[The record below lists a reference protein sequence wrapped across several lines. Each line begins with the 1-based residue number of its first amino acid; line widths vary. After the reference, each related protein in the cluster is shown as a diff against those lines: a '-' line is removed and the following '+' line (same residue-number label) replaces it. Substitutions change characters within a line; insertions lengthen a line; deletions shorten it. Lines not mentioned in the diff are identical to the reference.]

1 MNRSIPA
8 WITCCTLLLALA
20 GSSTAAGKVTIFFV
34 GAEASP
40 AWKGAEQGIIEAN
53 ILGRFT
59 GQGYELKRS
68 SASAV
73 PKAAAA
79 VIVAAGGAAA
89 SGISDRIDGAVVNVT
104 DGSDSLRKG
113 CRANLFHTIP
123 SDRMRADALA
133 QWRRNSKSQN
143 NHARAWHPDFVK
155 FAARDLNNRYRKTHG
170 EAMDDE
176 AWAAWAAVK
185 TITEAVTRGQATDP
199 VAIARYL
206 REELEFDG
214 QKGAPHSFR
223 DTGQL
228 RQPLLIVEDG
238 KLVAEAPV
246 RGVAD
251 PDDLDTLGLAACP

>member
-1 MNRSIPA
+1 MNRSIPVRIA
-8 WITCCTLLLALA
+8 CCSLLLALA
-20 GSSTAAGKVTIFFV
+20 VSSTAAKKVTVFFV
-34 GAEASP
+34 GAVGSS

-59 GQGYELKRS
+59 GQGYELKKG
-68 SASAV
+68 SASVV
-73 PKAAAA
+73 PEGAAA
-79 VIVAAGGAAA
+79 VIVAAGGATAA
-89 SGISDRIDGAVVNVT
+89 GISKRVDAAVVNVS

-133 QWRRNSKSQN
+133 QWRQNSKSNN

-185 TITEAVTRGQATDP
+185 TITEAVTRGQTTDP
-199 VAIARYL
+199 SAIARYL

-223 DTGQL
+223 ETGQL